1 MAVLQAVFLYLSAF
15 TLPKPDP
22 KPEPKPEPKP
32 TPDPTPDPT
41 PAVSKVTGVSLKTR
55 TTSSVTL
62 SWNKTSGADGYYV
75 YRSDSYG
82 GTYKKIGSTAK
93 NEYKNTGLTQGREYY
108 YKVYA
113 YKGSVKSSSASKFAA
128 TAKPKYDRYGKT
140 TENYIN
146 MRSHAG
152 TSYSAVTML
161 SKGKTVTILA
171 RDNEEKETKALHGL
185 YRATLH
191 NMVEGVTKGFEKHL
205 MISGVGVKVTL
216 QGTKLV
222 MNIGFSHPVEV
233 EQPKGIT
240 FAVVNATPNLVEI
253 AVKGIDKIEVGQC
266 AATIKAI
273 KKVEPYHG
281 YGIYYKDEV
290 VVRKEGKTAGK

>member
-1 MAVLQAVFLYLSAF
+1 MSRIGR
-15 TLPKPDP
+15 LPVVIPQG
-22 KPEPKPEPKP
+22 
-32 TPDPTPDPT
+32 
-41 PAVSKVTGVSLKTR
+41 VTVTFNDGVATVKGPLG
-55 TTSSVTL
+55 TL
-62 SWNKTSGADGYYV
+62 SEEIKGHINLEIKG
-75 YRSDSYG
+75 
-82 GTYKKIGSTAK
+82 
-93 NEYKNTGLTQGREYY
+93 NEAIFT
-108 YKVYA
+108 
-113 YKGSVKSSSASKFAA
+113 
-128 TAKPKYDRYGKT
+128 
-140 TENYIN
+140 
-146 MRSHAG
+146 
-152 TSYSAVTML
+152 
-161 SKGKTVTILA
+161 
-171 RDNEEKETKALHGL
+171 RDNEEKATKALHGL

-222 MNIGFSHPVEV
+222 MNICFSHPVEV